1 MHVNKNQCI
10 VAYDLLVTKLE
21 RRFPNHELMD
31 DHNTS
36 YNQIVSPHL

>member
-10 VAYDLLVTKLE
+10 ATYDLLVIKLE
-21 RRFPNHELMD
+21 QQFPNHELMN

-36 YNQIVSPHL
+36 YNQIVNPPL